1 MMSGFVLGYSGLTID
16 VQKTPGFSV
25 RLPMLIRTFCYILI
39 AVMFA
44 VIPAAQAGQA
54 DVTGVKVTQQGDGRF
69 RFDVTVRHADE
80 GWDHYADRWEVLGPD
95 GEVLGVRE
103 LAHPHVNEQP
113 FTRSLSGVEI
123 PADVGEVRVRARD
136 SVHGY
141 GGAEM
146 TVAVPH

>member
-1 MMSGFVLGYSGLTID
+1 MRRVFRAVLVL
-16 VQKTPGFSV
+16 
-25 RLPMLIRTFCYILI
+25 ML
-39 AVMFA
+39 AVFPLSA
-44 VIPAAQAGQA
+44 LAGEA
-54 DVTGVKVTQQGDGRF
+54 DVVGVEVAKEGEARF

-80 GWDHYADRWEVLGPD
+80 GWDHYANRWEVRGPD
-95 GEVLGVRE
+95 GATLGVRE

-123 PADVGEVRVRARD
+123 PANVAEVSVRARD

>member
-1 MMSGFVLGYSGLTID
+1 MQLILRAGLL
-16 VQKTPGFSV
+16 FA
-25 RLPMLIRTFCYILI
+25 L
-39 AVMFA
+39 AVFPLTA
-44 VIPAAQAGQA
+44 LAGEA
-54 DVTGVKVTQQGDGRF
+54 DVVDVEVTKQGEGRF

-95 GEVLGVRE
+95 GAALGVRE

-113 FTRSLSGVEI
+113 FTRSLTGVAI

-141 GGAEM
+141 GGEEK

>member
-1 MMSGFVLGYSGLTID
+1 MRRVFRAVLVL
-16 VQKTPGFSV
+16 
-25 RLPMLIRTFCYILI
+25 ML
-39 AVMFA
+39 AVSPLSAFA
-44 VIPAAQAGQA
+44 GEA
-54 DVTGVKVTQQGDGRF
+54 DVVGVEVTKQGEGRF

-80 GWDHYADRWEVLGPD
+80 GWDHYADRWEVRGPD
-95 GEVLGVRE
+95 GAALGVRE
-103 LAHPHVNEQP
+103 LAHPHVNEQS

-123 PADVGEVRVRARD
+123 PANVAEVSVRARD

>member
-1 MMSGFVLGYSGLTID
+1 MRRILGAVLVLT
-16 VQKTPGFSV
+16 
-25 RLPMLIRTFCYILI
+25 L
-39 AVMFA
+39 AVFPLSAFA
-44 VIPAAQAGQA
+44 GEA
-54 DVTGVKVTQQGDGRF
+54 DVVGVEVTKQGDGRF

-95 GEVLGVRE
+95 GAALGVRE

-123 PADVGEVRVRARD
+123 PVGVSEVTVRARD

-141 GGAEM
+141 GGREM

>member
-1 MMSGFVLGYSGLTID
+1 MRLILPAVLVLTIL
-16 VQKTPGFSV
+16 VFP
-25 RLPMLIRTFCYILI
+25 LN
-39 AVMFA
+39 AFA
-44 VIPAAQAGQA
+44 GEA
-54 DVTGVKVTQQGDGRF
+54 DVVGVEVTKQGEGRF

-80 GWDHYADRWEVLGPD
+80 GWDHYADRWEVLGPE
-95 GEVLGVRE
+95 GAALGVRE

-123 PADVGEVRVRARD
+123 PANVAEVSVRARD

>member
-1 MMSGFVLGYSGLTID
+1 MRRVFRAVLVL
-16 VQKTPGFSV
+16 
-25 RLPMLIRTFCYILI
+25 ML
-39 AVMFA
+39 AVSPLSAFA
-44 VIPAAQAGQA
+44 GEA
-54 DVTGVKVTQQGDGRF
+54 DVVDVEVTKQGEGRF
-69 RFDVTVRHADE
+69 GFDVTVRHADE
-80 GWDHYADRWEVLGPD
+80 GWDHYADRWEVLGPE
-95 GEVLGVRE
+95 GAALGVRE

-123 PADVGEVRVRARD
+123 PANVAEVSVRARD